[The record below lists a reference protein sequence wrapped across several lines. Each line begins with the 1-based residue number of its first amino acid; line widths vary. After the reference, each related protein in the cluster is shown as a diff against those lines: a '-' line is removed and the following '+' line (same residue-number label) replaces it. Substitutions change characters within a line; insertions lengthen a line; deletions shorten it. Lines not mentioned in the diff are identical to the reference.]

1 MLVFERKI
9 KIFDCIGI
17 YILFIG
23 EIIIYCSKV
32 ILIFDIYY
40 SIKII
45 IIYYFGKVVN
55 MKGICR
61 I

>member
-9 KIFDCIGI
+9 KIFDCGVK